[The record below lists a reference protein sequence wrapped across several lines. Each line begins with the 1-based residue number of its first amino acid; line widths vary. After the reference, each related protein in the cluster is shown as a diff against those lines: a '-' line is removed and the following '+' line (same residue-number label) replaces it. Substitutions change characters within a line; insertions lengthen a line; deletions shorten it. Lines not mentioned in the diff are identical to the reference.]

1 LINDGAWH
9 NLVVMLNETGTKV
22 TLWHDGVKVNDTTV
36 TALNTQ
42 AGGFLVGQSV
52 GGVGFEGWIDE
63 VYIYNETLT
72 ETEILLFNSSF
83 YPTFADAGQGV
94 NVTVQL
100 YTPQDDN
107 VSNLLTK
114 DVTHKFTTTTADSAL
129 TNCSLWTNES
139 GSFIIEAGIDV
150 VVNGSNNT
158 ILNSTGRTDVEGTV
172 LWNVQCCTSGECA
185 FASSNFSMLID
196 TTSPVITGKQLLE
209 DNRTILIGDNLST
222 FINFSDDREVYSI
235 NVTLDDGLILFNAT
249 NMAVLN
255 FTVRVNT
262 NISNASAQ
270 ALTARVCDAHTAQ
283 SITIIESKVESDGV
297 KFVTESNWLGTD
309 TEWYSIT
316 PENTLSS
323 GKACIVKYKEKYGF
337 TLKTASSYLVE
348 STHSIDIIGSNNYQG
363 HLVIPGLGKNG
374 YWIDFEN
381 EIGGEVT
388 RVDRVSP
395 TKVRVW
401 VNGLTGDLVTFKST
415 GELNCVSRT
424 FRIGVLNPS
433 FGFTTPVVVGTSNN
447 FTFDVTIDPLTMSGL
462 NTTLFYN
469 NTVYYTGVTSNF
481 SQLVPAPTSVPNNA
495 TNLTFLWSVEV
506 PGQELNLTS
515 LLQEVRDFT
524 LDDCSSNS
532 VLTWNFT
539 FFNESGSNNAMTADY
554 TATFNYTFGST
565 KKQLTLTGTDE
576 PNITVCMFPQGQTFT
591 GTYDIAYSQ
600 TGHSQR
606 RVTDDSVT
614 YSNVTQNQNLFLI
627 ADSDAIAF
635 SFSVVDNFASIIEG
649 VLVTMSKGI
658 ELIESRETDGAGN
671 AGFIGES
678 DTSYGFVFTKTG
690 FETFT
695 TTITPNSGDKIQ
707 IRMNAP
713 ADQENA
719 SFSQGVGSKVS
730 PLGRLL
736 QNNTL
741 YNFSINVTSNF
752 WEITSCFIMIKN
764 NTDILQLHS
773 PTFNVTHCLANIS
786 FNTGTQTNIFSQMNY
801 TLNTSAMLFVRQ
813 PYTVG
818 LTYEGEFS
826 LMTWITDIKSFSK
839 AGFDDFTRM
848 IMALL
853 IIIVIVS
860 SASFS
865 VQGLRNST
873 GIIIMTAVLVCMFSF
888 LGFFTLNNAGLP
900 TAWLRQYMISLLT
913 VILGLAYV
921 IKYEVAV

>member
-1 LINDGAWH
+1 
-9 NLVVMLNETGTKV
+9 
-22 TLWHDGVKVNDTTV
+22 
-36 TALNTQ
+36 
-42 AGGFLVGQSV
+42 
-52 GGVGFEGWIDE
+52 
-63 VYIYNETLT
+63 
-72 ETEILLFNSSF
+72 
-83 YPTFADAGQGV
+83 
-94 NVTVQL
+94 VQL